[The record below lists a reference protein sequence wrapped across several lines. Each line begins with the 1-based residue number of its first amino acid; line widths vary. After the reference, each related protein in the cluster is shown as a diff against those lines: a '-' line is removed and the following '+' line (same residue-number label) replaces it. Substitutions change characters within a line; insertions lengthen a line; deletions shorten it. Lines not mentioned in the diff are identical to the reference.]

1 MVLLQTST
9 SQKNILL
16 ILRDRTDQTVVENWR
31 PSRKK
36 TILFVTS
43 AVLTVYGISHFPG
56 WHGVAKNDKQWYC
69 LIKVIF
75 RNARVYKDTNCQF
88 QSISRSIQKYSEK
101 EPKLFK
107 T

>member
-36 TILFVTS
+36 NDSIRDVSCLNRCTEFHTS
-43 AVLTVYGISHFPG
+43 QGGMGLR
-56 WHGVAKNDKQWYC
+56 KM
-69 LIKVIF
+69 
-75 RNARVYKDTNCQF
+75 TNS
-88 QSISRSIQKYSEK
+88 SIV
-101 EPKLFK
+101 
-107 T
+107 

>member
-36 TILFVTS
+36 MILFVTS
-43 AVLTVYGISHFPG
+43 AVLTDI
-56 WHGVAKNDKQWYC
+56 Q
-69 LIKVIF
+69 F
-75 RNARVYKDTNCQF
+75 RTSQGGMGLRKMTNS
-88 QSISRSIQKYSEK
+88 SIV
-101 EPKLFK
+101 
-107 T
+107 

>member
-43 AVLTVYGISHFPG
+43 AVLTDVRNFALPR
-56 WHGVAKNDKQWYC
+56 VAWDC
-69 LIKVIF
+69 
-75 RNARVYKDTNCQF
+75 
-88 QSISRSIQKYSEK
+88 EK
-101 EPKLFK
+101 
-107 T
+107 

>member
-1 MVLLQTST
+1 MLLLQTST

-43 AVLTVYGISHFPG
+43 AVLTDV
-56 WHGVAKNDKQWYC
+56 Q
-69 LIKVIF
+69 F
-75 RNARVYKDTNCQF
+75 RTSQGGMGLRKMTNS
-88 QSISRSIQKYSEK
+88 SIV
-101 EPKLFK
+101 
-107 T
+107 

>member
-43 AVLTVYGISHFPG
+43 AFLTDVRNFALPR
-56 WHGVAKNDKQWYC
+56 VAWGC
-69 LIKVIF
+69 
-75 RNARVYKDTNCQF
+75 
-88 QSISRSIQKYSEK
+88 EK
-101 EPKLFK
+101 
-107 T
+107 

>member
-43 AVLTVYGISHFPG
+43 AVLTDV
-56 WHGVAKNDKQWYC
+56 Q
-69 LIKVIF
+69 F
-75 RNARVYKDTNCQF
+75 RTSQGGMRLRKMTNS
-88 QSISRSIQKYSEK
+88 SIV
-101 EPKLFK
+101 
-107 T
+107 

>member
-43 AVLTVYGISHFPG
+43 AVLTYV
-56 WHGVAKNDKQWYC
+56 Q
-69 LIKVIF
+69 F
-75 RNARVYKDTNCQF
+75 RTSQGGMGLRKMTNS
-88 QSISRSIQKYSEK
+88 SIV
-101 EPKLFK
+101 
-107 T
+107 

>member
-1 MVLLQTST
+1 MVLIQTST

-43 AVLTVYGISHFPG
+43 AVLTDVR
-56 WHGVAKNDKQWYC
+56 N
-69 LIKVIF
+69 F
-75 RNARVYKDTNCQF
+75 RTSQGGMGLRKMTN
-88 QSISRSIQKYSEK
+88 SSVV
-101 EPKLFK
+101 
-107 T
+107 

>member
-36 TILFVTS
+36 TIQFVTS
-43 AVLTVYGISHFPG
+43 AEFSHFPG
-56 WHGVAKNDKQWYC
+56 WHGVAKNDKQ
-69 LIKVIF
+69 
-75 RNARVYKDTNCQF
+75 
-88 QSISRSIQKYSEK
+88 
-101 EPKLFK
+101 
-107 T
+107 

>member
-9 SQKNILL
+9 SQKNISL

-43 AVLTVYGISHFPG
+43 AVLTDV
-56 WHGVAKNDKQWYC
+56 Q
-69 LIKVIF
+69 F
-75 RNARVYKDTNCQF
+75 RTSQGGMGLRKMTNS
-88 QSISRSIQKYSEK
+88 SIV
-101 EPKLFK
+101 
-107 T
+107 

>member
-43 AVLTVYGISHFPG
+43 AVLTDI
-56 WHGVAKNDKQWYC
+56 Q
-69 LIKVIF
+69 F
-75 RNARVYKDTNCQF
+75 RTSQGGMGLRKMTNS
-88 QSISRSIQKYSEK
+88 SIV
-101 EPKLFK
+101 
-107 T
+107 

>member
-16 ILRDRTDQTVVENWR
+16 TLRDRTDQTVVENWR

-43 AVLTVYGISHFPG
+43 AVLTDVRNFTLPR
-56 WHGVAKNDKQWYC
+56 VAWGC
-69 LIKVIF
+69 
-75 RNARVYKDTNCQF
+75 
-88 QSISRSIQKYSEK
+88 EK
-101 EPKLFK
+101 
-107 T
+107 

>member
-43 AVLTVYGISHFPG
+43 AVLTDV
-56 WHGVAKNDKQWYC
+56 Q
-69 LIKVIF
+69 F
-75 RNARVYKDTNCQF
+75 RTSQGGMGLRKMTNS
-88 QSISRSIQKYSEK
+88 SIV
-101 EPKLFK
+101 
-107 T
+107 